1 MTTAIISIGNEILLG
16 KTLNTNLQYLATQM
30 ALQGLAVEY
39 AVTIRDELYEI
50 IATLGECWS
59 RYDIVICTGG
69 LGPTADDITKT
80 AIVEYFGGELIFRE
94 DIWKHVTQRFAVRG
108 MDVPQLNRNQA
119 LVPSGFTPLQND
131 QGTAPGLYF
140 AEGQKSFFALPG
152 VPLEMEHLYQAHIRD
167 ILKEKYG
174 VEAVIQR
181 NIHTHGISESAL
193 AELLSDFKVPAG
205 VNLAW
210 LPQTGRVDLRLY
222 GQNEPLI
229 KQTMESM
236 TAKVHNYIWG
246 YDEDS
251 PVSRLA
257 ELLLARGWTISC
269 AESCTGGLV
278 QKILTDL
285 PGSSTYFHGGIV
297 SYSNQMKAEL
307 LAVKTDTL
315 SRFGAVSAETA
326 EEMVSGL
333 VRLCQTEVSVSVTGI
348 AGPDGGSQEKPVGL
362 VYFGFSIPGKKWT
375 NRQIFSGTRASIRHK
390 AAEHA
395 IICLIKEITELKT

>member
-30 ALQGLAVEY
+30 ARLGLAVEY
-39 AVTIRDELYEI
+39 AVTIRDDLYEI

-94 DIWKHVTQRFAVRG
+94 DIWQQVSERFAVRG

-119 LVPSGFTPLQND
+119 LVPSGFTPLHNT
-131 QGTAPGLYF
+131 QGTAPGLYY
-140 AEGQKSFFALPG
+140 AEGSQSFFALPG
-152 VPLEMEHLYQAHIRD
+152 VPLEMEHLFQAHIRE
-167 ILKEKYG
+167 ILKARYG
-174 VEAVIQR
+174 AEAVIQR

-193 AELLSDFKVPAG
+193 AELLSGFNVPDG

-222 GQNEPLI
+222 GQDEKLI
-229 KQTMESM
+229 RQTLESM
-236 TAKVHNYIWG
+236 AAGIQDYIWG

-251 PVSRLA
+251 PASRLG
-257 ELLLARGWTISC
+257 ELLVARGWTVSC

-278 QKILTDL
+278 QKMLTDL
-285 PGSSTYFHGGIV
+285 PGSSVYFSGGVV
-297 SYSNQMKAEL
+297 SYSNQIKESLLVVSAE
-307 LAVKTDTL
+307 TL
-315 SRFGAVSAETA
+315 SQFGAVSAETA
-326 EEMVSGL
+326 GEMVSGL
-333 VRLCQTEVSVSVTGI
+333 IRLCKTEVGVSVTGI
-348 AGPDGGSQEKPVGL
+348 AGPDGGSPEKPVGL
-362 VYFGFSIPGKKWT
+362 VYFGFSIPGKQWT
-375 NRQIFSGTRASIRHK
+375 NKQIFSGTRASIRHK